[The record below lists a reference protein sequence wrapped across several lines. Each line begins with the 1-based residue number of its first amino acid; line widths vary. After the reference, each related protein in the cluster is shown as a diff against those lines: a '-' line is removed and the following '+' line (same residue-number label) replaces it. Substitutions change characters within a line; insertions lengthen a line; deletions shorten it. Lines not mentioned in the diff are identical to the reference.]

1 MRFETAALLF
11 DMDGTLIDSTPS
23 VNRCWGRLLREYA
36 VPAERLVGILMHGR
50 PGVEIL
56 ADLLPPHRVQEAA
69 QRLQELELA
78 DADGTVVLPGVLRL
92 LASLPGDAWAVV
104 TSANAPLAEARLKV
118 TGLQP
123 PVLVSADDVT
133 RGKPDPEPFLRGAAL
148 LGVPAERCLVLEDA
162 PAGLAAARAA
172 GMRTIAVTTTH
183 TADELDAD
191 WVLPD
196 LRAVRAEK
204 GGDGLSVW
212 LDETPG

>member
-123 PVLVSADDVT
+123 PVLVTADDVT